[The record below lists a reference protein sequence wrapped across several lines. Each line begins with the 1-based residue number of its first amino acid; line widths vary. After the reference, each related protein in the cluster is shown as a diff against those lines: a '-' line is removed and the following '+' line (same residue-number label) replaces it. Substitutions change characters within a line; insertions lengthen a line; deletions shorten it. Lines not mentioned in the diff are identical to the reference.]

1 MENIYIGCDV
11 SKSKIDY
18 CVLSDDKNKNN
29 SFYGQFKN
37 SLDGYEKFLKTIAV
51 NYPFK
56 NPIVGFES
64 TGAYTFQFQK
74 YLSDN
79 AILHKMF
86 NAKKVSKYLK
96 SMDIQGK
103 TDKSD
108 SYAIAHFCSIQDINI
123 FSSSYSVNKEKYIQY
138 SSSLRLLM
146 KMKVQINNSIKSLKN
161 GNENSFLIIEL
172 EKTKNDLKKR
182 EKNIKDNAIESLKVD
197 YPVSNF
203 LVEKYAGIGYSLLLL
218 LVPRIYDNIENFTV
232 NQTVAFLGL
241 NPVSFQSGQLKYTDK
256 LNIFGDKELK
266 RLLYLSALTSSQF
279 NPILKEKYQNY
290 ISNGKSKKL
299 ALTIISRKI
308 ISLLVKDIKKYKA
321 GL

>member
-1 MENIYIGCDV
+1 M
-11 SKSKIDY
+11 
-18 CVLSDDKNKNN
+18 
-29 SFYGQFKN
+29 
-37 SLDGYEKFLKTIAV
+37 
-51 NYPFK
+51 
-56 NPIVGFES
+56 
-64 TGAYTFQFQK
+64 
-74 YLSDN
+74 
-79 AILHKMF
+79 
-86 NAKKVSKYLK
+86 
-96 SMDIQGK
+96 
-103 TDKSD
+103 
-108 SYAIAHFCSIQDINI
+108 
-123 FSSSYSVNKEKYIQY
+123 
-138 SSSLRLLM
+138 
-146 KMKVQINNSIKSLKN
+146 
-161 GNENSFLIIEL
+161 
-172 EKTKNDLKKR
+172 
-182 EKNIKDNAIESLKVD
+182 
-197 YPVSNF
+197 
-203 LVEKYAGIGYSLLLL
+203 LL